1 MTGLDFF
8 STIYRSGVD
17 LPIRIFMDGIHAN
30 FYRPHALSFCDLAL
44 EDEEEIPSDM
54 SLLEGFD
61 VSIIADELGDK
72 VRELT
77 KAVIAGRPR
86 HLAVCCGEKL
96 MSWSGH
102 RGWK

>member
-1 MTGLDFF
+1 MTGMDFF

-17 LPIRIFMDGIHAN
+17 LPIRIFMDGIHPN
-30 FYRPHALSFCDLAL
+30 YYRPHALSFCDLAL
-44 EDEEEIPSDM
+44 EDDEEIPADM

-61 VSIIADELGDK
+61 VSIVADELGDK

-86 HLAVCCGEKL
+86 HLAICSGGNL
-96 MSWSGH
+96 LSWAPG